1 MHPVR
6 YGSCQLRDIE
16 LEPDDIDV
24 FSLRSPLTI
33 GKVRLARQKKIRHAV
48 IRLASLAPL
57 MTCRVLTSHSEIQ
70 CGRP

>member
-6 YGSCQLRDIE
+6 YGSCQLGDIE

-48 IRLASLAPL
+48 IRLA
-57 MTCRVLTSHSEIQ
+57 
-70 CGRP
+70 